1 MKTFLEKTSSLL
13 EKFFSKDAFIY
24 FSAIFTLITSFLNR
38 NMLTAT
44 LWLIILSLIFFT
56 QKDTKACF
64 PVLILIF
71 FSFNSINGDFGI
83 NAIFIVAIAIFVAS
97 IIFNLCYFKQK
108 LTFTSTIKSSIL
120 LVFALILSG
129 IFANGNNLLLNGG
142 MLLAGILV
150 LFIFSFITSTAK
162 INADYL
168 MKILVC
174 LGLIVL
180 IQCLFAVTLLKGVW
194 GGAGFSLN
202 WGIYNGVIVTYQ
214 FVLPALIYFVFKSEK
229 YNFLFVILL
238 NIICAS
244 ILLTNSRAGMVILI
258 GEMGVIDLFLLFWF
272 RKNKKILYTTLA
284 IITFGILLVLGIL
297 IIKPEIFT
305 QIFRKFLAHGL
316 SLNGRHLQWQMSR
329 EYFFKYPIFGVGIFH
344 DYYDMAGSVTIFW
357 HSHQIFLQ
365 LLSSMGIFGFC
376 AYILHLIYKFKSC
389 ARPTLFNVMALIM
402 LICSEVYGLID
413 VTFPSPNFMIL
424 VFSVMIAIDA
434 INAQSTKK

>member
-13 EKFFSKDAFIY
+13 EKFFGKDAFIY

-64 PVLILIF
+64 PVLIFIF
-71 FSFNSINGDFGI
+71 FSFNSINGDFSI
-83 NAIFIVAIAIFVAS
+83 NAIFIIAIAIFIAS

-108 LTFTSTIKSSIL
+108 LTVTGTVKSSIL
-120 LVFALILSG
+120 LVIAIVLSG

-142 MLLAGILV
+142 MLLVGILV

-174 LGLIVL
+174 LGPIVL
-180 IQCLFAVTLLKGVW
+180 IQCVFAVTLFKGVW
-194 GGAGFSLN
+194 GGEGFSLN

-229 YNFLFVILL
+229 YNFLFVILI
-238 NIICAS
+238 NIVCAS
-244 ILLTNSRAGMVILI
+244 ILLTNSRAGMVVVLA
-258 GEMGVIDLFLLFWF
+258 EMVAIDLFLLVWF
-272 RKNKKILYTTLA
+272 RKNKKIFYTTLA
-284 IITFGILLVLGIL
+284 IISFGVLLVLGIL

-305 QIFRKFLAHGL
+305 KIFSRFLVHGF

-329 EYFFKYPIFGVGIFH
+329 EYFFENPIFGVGIFH
-344 DYYDMAGSVTIFW
+344 DYYEMAGTVTIFW

-365 LLSSMGIFGFC
+365 LLSSMGIFGLC

-389 ARPTLFNVMALIM
+389 ARPTLFNIMALLT

-413 VTFPSPNFMIL
+413 VTFPSPHYMIL
-424 VFSVMIAIDA
+424 VFAVLIAVEI
-434 INAQSTKK
+434 INAKQPTK